1 MSADI
6 VVSCGISQPFGWLFP
21 TEGQIIHALLTRAPL
36 GIATSF
42 DLHVLGAPQ
51 AFVLSQNQ
59 TLQLKTF

>member
-1 MSADI
+1 
-6 VVSCGISQPFGWLFP
+6 LFP

-36 GIATSF
+36 GIATSL

-59 TLQLKTF
+59 TLQLKTREFSKTISVKTL